1 MSLTDV
7 YQNTKKETPEK
18 SDKVIYQAQ
27 IETFKKDMENIVL
40 RVDSLNV
47 QLARIEEATRKI
59 EALKMNEFT
68 EKHARMK
75 ENYNNL
81 VGQYN
86 QFQVEIRSVVMDM
99 AKRLNG
105 LEAKF

>member
-1 MSLTDV
+1 MSLSDV
-7 YQNTKKETPEK
+7 YQNTKKEKVEQ
-18 SDKVIYQAQ
+18 SEKVIYQNQ
-27 IETFKKDMENIVL
+27 IGDIKKDMENVLL
-40 RVDSLNV
+40 RVDSLNI
-47 QLARIEEATRKI
+47 QLSRVEEAIRKL

-68 EKHARMK
+68 EKHKHMK

-81 VGQYN
+81 VSQYN